1 MLPGGFIP
9 IFNKIMGPALGLA
22 FESSITMNR
31 AEGKSI
37 PKTLLD
43 ASYHFVDNKTN
54 TKPSS
59 LLIVSG
65 LTLTNNEIKDIITV
79 IKSLEKR
86 RIEELPKRLHIKQ

>member
-1 MLPGGFIP
+1 
-9 IFNKIMGPALGLA
+9 MGPALGLA

-43 ASYHFVDNKTN
+43 ASHHFVDDRTN

-59 LLIVSG
+59 LLIVQDWP
-65 LTLTNNEIKDIITV
+65 TNSEIKDIITV
-79 IKSLEKR
+79 IKSLENRGILLKR
-86 RIEELPKRLHIKQ
+86 TTKKVTNQTGISAAIFLDRY